1 MTKSEKFRAYSTEP
15 VLATLLLSLAVN
27 WSSMGKIAAFVH
39 TVAKDALSI
48 LVVLF
53 AAVLAVWIGLFWIAG
68 TPFGAWLQQRGER
81 DDIDGSYIYTIWVF
95 FIACIGAAIGG
106 AVGESR
112 IWIQVPIAW
121 VILLALLSTKGLITN
136 TRSLLRLHAHFVDR
150 SSNVTQLK
158 SERRSQDTGSG
169 R

>member
-1 MTKSEKFRAYSTEP
+1 MTKGEKFRAYSIEP
-15 VLATLLLSLAVN
+15 VIATLLLSLAAN
-27 WSSMGKIAAFVH
+27 WSSLEKIAAFVH
-39 TVAKDALSI
+39 TVAKDVLSI

-68 TPFGAWLQQRGER
+68 TPFGGWLQQKGER
-81 DDIDGSYIYTIWVF
+81 DDIDETYIYTIWVF
-95 FIACIGAAIGG
+95 FFACIGAAIAG
-106 AVGESR
+106 AVGENR
-112 IWIQVPIAW
+112 IWVQVPIAW

-150 SSNVTQLK
+150 SSNVTRIK
-158 SERRSQDTGSG
+158 SETRTQDTGSD